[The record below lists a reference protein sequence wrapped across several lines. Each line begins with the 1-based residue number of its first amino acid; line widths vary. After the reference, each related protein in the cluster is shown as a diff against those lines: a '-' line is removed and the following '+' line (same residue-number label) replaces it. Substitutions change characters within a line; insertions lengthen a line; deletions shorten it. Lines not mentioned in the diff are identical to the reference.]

1 MREAREREGRVRL
14 GEDRVDRL
22 ESDIM
27 GLKGERER

>member
-1 MREAREREGRVRL
+1 MREAREREGKVRL